1 MNAYQ
6 VLMAFFLAL
15 HDIPS
20 WILSLFSVDE
30 QENIKK
36 LVRELCLLD
45 VIEIVR

>member
-1 MNAYQ
+1 MLTKYSW
-6 VLMAFFLAL
+6 LSFLLYMISLAE
-15 HDIPS
+15 
-20 WILSLFSVDE
+20 ILSLFNVDE

>member
-6 VLMAFFLAL
+6 VLMAFLLYMISLAE
-15 HDIPS
+15 
-20 WILSLFSVDE
+20 ILSLFSVDE

>member
-1 MNAYQ
+1 MLTKYSW
-6 VLMAFFLAL
+6 LSFLLYMISLAE
-15 HDIPS
+15 
-20 WILSLFSVDE
+20 ILSLFSVDE